1 MVKLDTE
8 FINSMNDHFERS
20 FYHVLYMQMA
30 ISLPLMTL
38 IMLVFLLSKLK
49 KIVYS
54 FVESIDWTIEL
65 MNIISGSD
73 LFDSDIDE
81 AYVHHFFIRYCLNT
95 EAKELQQTYF
105 ILILKL
111 IRSANNF
118 FCEG

>member
-1 MVKLDTE
+1 VPSFWLIVISKL
-8 FINSMNDHFERS
+8 EREQIS
-20 FYHVLYMQMA
+20 TMDEYFKRNFYHVLSTQLA
-30 ISLPLMTL
+30 ISLPIMTL

-49 KIVYS
+49 KIVGA

-95 EAKELQQTYF
+95 EAKEL
-105 ILILKL
+105 L
-111 IRSANNF
+111 
-118 FCEG
+118 